1 MSEKKFYCKPNVL
14 IEPLF
19 GRWYAWPQLVYPAS
33 AAMYVANLH
42 LGIMRSY
49 VKAPQVHA
57 AAVKNPAML
66 GGPFIDYEVNRVAE
80 IKQLLEQTSTEQ
92 AELIDFAAA
101 VKSLDQTLK
110 AEAKGNSLEPL
121 YEKVP
126 GALKGYVELVY
137 DLNNHPS
144 MRFLEGLLYRSPY
157 YNPALQSVSLSLVGQ
172 DYRPFVLSTPRL
184 PDDKRLDLQLP
195 FNHEGIDELC
205 RMRAVPR
212 TFGHIREA
220 LGLKAHDEAKLMSL
234 LTEEPPAARRAPKFD
249 GEGVRVRYF
258 GHACVLVESAGV
270 SILTDPAV
278 SYDFESDIPR
288 YTFAD
293 LPDVIDYV
301 LITHTHQDHVLLET
315 LLQLRCRVRNV
326 VVPRSGGGT
335 LADPSLKLIL
345 KAAGFKNV
353 IELDELETL
362 DIEGGSVTG
371 VPFFGEHGD
380 LNIRTKLAHLVR
392 LEGRTVLLAAD
403 SNNIEPELYRHVREA
418 VGDID
423 VMFLGMECDGA
434 PLSWVYGPLLTQPI
448 DRRMDQSRR
457 LTGSDYLRGMD
468 IVGRFNCRQV
478 YVYAMGQEPW
488 LNHIMCL
495 RYSDDSPQI
504 TESNRLV
511 AECRARGIHSERLF
525 GMKEVLL

>member
-1 MSEKKFYCKPNVL
+1 MGEKKFYFKPNVL

-42 LGIMRSY
+42 LNVMRSY

-57 AAVKNPAML
+57 AALKNPAMA
-66 GGPFIDYEVNRVAE
+66 GGPFIDYEANRAAE
-80 IKQLLEQTSTEQ
+80 IKELLERTMTEQ
-92 AELIDFAAA
+92 AELIEFASA

-110 AEAKGNSLEPL
+110 AEAKGHSLEPL

-126 GALKGYVELVY
+126 AALRGYVELVY
-137 DLNNHPS
+137 DLNNNPS

-157 YNPALQSVSLSLVGQ
+157 YKPALQSVSLSTIEQ

-184 PDDKRLDLQLP
+184 PGDGRLQLNLP
-195 FNHEGIDELC
+195 FAHEGIDELC
-205 RMRAVPR
+205 RMRSEPQ
-212 TFGHIREA
+212 TFAHIRAA
-220 LGLKAHDEAKLMSL
+220 LGLEARDEEKLKAL
-234 LTEEPPAARRAPKFD
+234 LTEEATPARRAPKFE

-258 GHACVLVESAGV
+258 GHACVLVESANV

-278 SYDFESDIPR
+278 SYDYASDIGR

-293 LPDVIDYV
+293 LPGVIDYV

-315 LLQLRCRVRNV
+315 LLQLRGRVRNV
-326 VVPRSGGGT
+326 VVPRSAAGT

-345 KAAGFKNV
+345 KAAGFRNV
-353 IELDELETL
+353 FELDELETL
-362 DIEGGSVTG
+362 DIPGGSVTG

-380 LNIRTKLAHLVR
+380 LDIRTKLAHLVR
-392 LEGRTVLLAAD
+392 VEGRTVLLAAD
-403 SNNIEPELYRHVREA
+403 SNNIEPRLYEHVREA
-418 VGDID
+418 VGPVD

-448 DRRMDQSRR
+448 DRKMDQSRR
-457 LTGSDYLRGMD
+457 LTGSDYQRAID
-468 IVGRFNCRQV
+468 IVARFDCRQV

-504 TESNRLV
+504 VESNKLV
-511 AECRARGIHSERLF
+511 AECLARGVHAERLF
-525 GMKEVLL
+525 GMKEILL

>member
-1 MSEKKFYCKPNVL
+1 MSEKKFYFKPNVL

-42 LGIMRSY
+42 LNIMRSY

-57 AAVKNPAML
+57 AAVKNPALL
-66 GGPFIDYEVNRVAE
+66 GGPFIDYEVNRAAE
-80 IKQLLEQTSTEQ
+80 IKQLLEQTLAEQ

-101 VKSLDQTLK
+101 VKSLDQMLK
-110 AEAKGNSLEPL
+110 GEAKGHSLEPL

-126 GALKGYVELVY
+126 AALRGYVELVY

-144 MRFLEGLLYRSPY
+144 MRFLEGLLYRSPL
-157 YNPALQSVSLSLVGQ
+157 YNPALQSVSLSLVEQ

-184 PDDKRLDLQLP
+184 PGDERLQLNLP
-195 FNHEGIDELC
+195 FAHEGIDELC
-205 RMRAVPR
+205 RMRSEPQ
-212 TFGHIREA
+212 TFGHVREA
-220 LGLKAHDEAKLMSL
+220 VGLEARDEEMFRSL
-234 LTEEPPAARRAPKFD
+234 LTEERPAARRAPKFD

-258 GHACVLVESAGV
+258 GHACVLIESAGV

-278 SYDFESDIPR
+278 SYDYENDIQR

-335 LADPSLKLIL
+335 LADPSLKRIL
-345 KAAGFKNV
+345 KAAGFGNV
-353 IELDELETL
+353 VELDELETL

-371 VPFFGEHGD
+371 IPFFGEHGD
-380 LNIRTKLAHLVR
+380 LDIRTKVAHLVR

-403 SNNIEPELYRHVREA
+403 SNNIEPQLYRHVREA
-418 VGDID
+418 VGPLD

-448 DRRMDQSRR
+448 DRKMDQSRR
-457 LTGSDYLRGMD
+457 LTGSDYQRAMD
-468 IVGRFNCRQV
+468 IVSRFDCRQV

-495 RYSDDSPQI
+495 RYRDDSPQI
-504 TESNRLV
+504 TESNKLV
-511 AECRARGIHSERLF
+511 AECRARGIRSERLF